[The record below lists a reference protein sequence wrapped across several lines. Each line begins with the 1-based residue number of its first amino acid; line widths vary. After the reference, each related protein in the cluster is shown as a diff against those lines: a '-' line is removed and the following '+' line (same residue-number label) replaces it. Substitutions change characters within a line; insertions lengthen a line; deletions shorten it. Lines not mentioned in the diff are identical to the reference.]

1 MVLQS
6 IDLIRKR
13 ISAIRKRCEDSD
25 SLDGINIA
33 HFSSVFEVPTQH
45 WNSIISATGNIL
57 MSATYMAGMEQHPY
71 KGMCFHYLI
80 AYNDQGPIGV
90 LYFQESDIEITDVD
104 EKVNTDEVK
113 VDSKSLFSKTKG
125 VIMKNLDFLKARMLV
140 CGNLYMSGKPAFQ
153 FLPEIDIKTQAQVIK
168 LAMDRV
174 VEANRSGKKIR
185 VILVKDIS
193 PEMET
198 EMAELDSDLTRFEVQ
213 PNMVVNIR
221 PEWKTLDD
229 VFAEYSS
236 KYRVRAKKARKMLGE
251 IEVREM
257 TESEIEKHG
266 TRIMELFKE
275 VEDKADFSMVSIHPR
290 YFLDL
295 KIAMEDQFCFYGFFD
310 GENLVSFY
318 SLFKAQ
324 QENLASF
331 VGMDYAYNRA
341 HSLYQNM
348 LYYYID
354 GAVSDGVERLDLA
367 RTAMEIKSTV
377 GAEPEMHTLMVKSTS
392 SITNSILRP
401 FIKNIKQV
409 EWVQRRPFK
418 FQKDLEKTEAID

>member
-1 MVLQS
+1 
-6 IDLIRKR
+6 
-13 ISAIRKRCEDSD
+13 
-25 SLDGINIA
+25 
-33 HFSSVFEVPTQH
+33 
-45 WNSIISATGNIL
+45 
-57 MSATYMAGMEQHPY
+57 
-71 KGMCFHYLI
+71 
-80 AYNDQGPIGV
+80 
-90 LYFQESDIEITDVD
+90 
-104 EKVNTDEVK
+104 
-113 VDSKSLFSKTKG
+113 
-125 VIMKNLDFLKARMLV
+125 MKNLDFLKARMLV

-153 FLPEIDIKTQAQVIK
+153 FLPEIDINTQAQVIE
-168 LAMDRV
+168 LAMNRV
-174 VEANRSGKKIR
+174 VEADRSGKKIR

-213 PNMVVNIR
+213 PNMVVNIL

-229 VFAEYSS
+229 VFADYSS

-257 TESEIEKHG
+257 TESEIDNHG
-266 TRIMELFKE
+266 IRIMELFKK

-295 KIAMEDQFCFYGFFD
+295 KIAMENQFCFYGFFD
-310 GENLVSFY
+310 GEKLVSFY
-318 SLFKAQ
+318 SLFRSE

-331 VGMDYAYNRA
+331 VGMDYTYNKA

-348 LYYYID
+348 LYHYID
-354 GAVSDGVERLDLA
+354 GAVSDGVARLDLA

-409 EWVQRRPFK
+409 DWVQRRPFK
-418 FQKDLEKTEAID
+418 FQKESDKTSL

>member
-213 PNMVVNIR
+213 PNMVVNIL

-266 TRIMELFKE
+266 ARIMELFKE

-318 SLFKAQ
+318 SLFRAQ

-348 LYYYID
+348 LYHYID

-409 EWVQRRPFK
+409 DWVQRRPFK
-418 FQKDLEKTEAID
+418 FQKDLEKTEATA

>member
-13 ISAIRKRCEDSD
+13 ISGIRKRCEDSD
-25 SLDGINIA
+25 SLDGINIG
-33 HFSSVFEVPTQH
+33 HFSSVFEIPTQH
-45 WNSIISATGNIL
+45 WSSIISATGNIL
-57 MSATYMAGMEQHPY
+57 MSAPYMAGMEQHPY

-80 AYNDQGPIGV
+80 AYNEQGPIGV

-104 EKVNTDEVK
+104 DKVNTEEVK

-174 VEANRSGKKIR
+174 VDADRSGKKIR
-185 VILVKDIS
+185 VILVKDIT
-193 PEMET
+193 PEMEK

-213 PNMVVNIR
+213 PNMVVNIL

-229 VFAEYSS
+229 VFAEYAS
-236 KYRVRAKKARKMLGE
+236 KYRVRAKKARKMLGD
-251 IEVREM
+251 IKVREM

-266 TRIMELFKE
+266 SRIMDLFKE

-295 KIAMEDQFCFYGFFD
+295 KIAMEEKFSFYGFFEGD
-310 GENLVSFY
+310 KLVSFY
-318 SLFKAQ
+318 SLFRAED
-324 QENLASF
+324 ENLASF
-331 VGMDYAYNRA
+331 VGMDYTYNRA

-348 LYYYID
+348 LYHYIE
-354 GAVSDGVERLDLA
+354 GAVNDGVKRLDLA

-377 GAEPEMHTLMVKSTS
+377 GAEPEMHMLMVKSTN

-401 FIKNIKQV
+401 FIKNINQV
-409 EWVQRRPFK
+409 EWTQRRPFK
-418 FQKDLEKTEAID
+418 FQKDVEKLETSV